1 MKTKFGLIISL
12 ISILLIS
19 ACADSKQESTVS
31 EIEIIPTPH
40 TLIKG
45 EGSFTVNENTV
56 LMINIEDQ
64 ELKNLVD
71 FLSQAIYKG
80 KGFFP
85 EIVVN
90 SAFDNQSNYIGFKL
104 VADDKLNGEAYTLSV
119 DGMKVV
125 IQASKP
131 KGLFYGLQTLMQLM
145 PAEIYGDEKSAN
157 IDIIIPAVQITDEP
171 RFGYRGMHLDVS
183 RHFFPK
189 EFIKKFIDLIAFN
202 KMNVFHWHLVDDQG
216 WRVEI
221 KKYPKLTD
229 VGAWR
234 VDREDKIWGD
244 REAQKEDEKATYG
257 GFYSQ
262 EDILEIVAYAEDR
275 YVTIIPEIELPAHV
289 MSAIAAYP
297 QLSCTNEPIT
307 VPPGSVWPITN
318 IYCAGKDSTFLFLED
333 VLNEVMALFPS
344 EYIHIGGD
352 EATKISWEKC
362 KDCQKRIK
370 TEGLDNMEELQ
381 SYFIKRIEKFLVS
394 KGRKLI
400 GWDEILE
407 GGLAPEA
414 TVMSWRGISGGIA
427 AAKSGHDAIM
437 TPGSHCYFDHY
448 QGDAKFEPVAI
459 GGYTTLKKVYS
470 YEPIPDELTEQ
481 EAKHILGAQAN
492 VWTEYI
498 YDGKH
503 VEYMSVPRMSA
514 LAEVVWSPKEKRDW
528 DNFNQRMQKQFIR
541 YKYMGVNYSAGT
553 TKIDINPI
561 LSGDSVLVELYNE
574 RFQPEIHYTI
584 DETDPTVES
593 PIYTDPINIPG
604 TLTLKAVL
612 IENGAVIGEPSEK
625 LIAKHKAIGTKANY
639 TYPYNEK
646 YKAKG
651 DVNLTD
657 GMTGTD
663 AFNDG
668 YWQGFDG
675 YDMEVVLDFG
685 KSLEFSKLSVGCYQN
700 QKSWIFLPNS
710 FEFFI
715 SDDGEN
721 FTSIGIVKNDV
732 PTNEKGTIIKRFK
745 LETELQKTNYL
756 KVKVNALKTCPD
768 WHAGAGEKSWLFV
781 DEITVD

>member
-1 MKTKFGLIISL
+1 MKTASSFIIL
-12 ISILLIS
+12 ISVFFMVSCSNNMQKS
-19 ACADSKQESTVS
+19 AIP
-31 EIEIIPTPH
+31 EIEIIPAPVN
-40 TLIKG
+40 LITG
-45 EGSFTVNENTV
+45 EGSFAVNENTV
-56 LMINIEDQ
+56 LLLNNDDQ
-64 ELKNLVD
+64 ALKNLVG
-71 FLSQAIYKG
+71 FLSKAIYNV
-80 KGFFP
+80 KGFSP
-85 EIVVN
+85 KIKVN
-90 SAFDNQSNYIGFKL
+90 NAFDNKSNYIGFKL
-104 VADDKLNGEAYTLSV
+104 VADDKLNGEAYTLNA
-119 DGMKVV
+119 DGEKVI

-131 KGLFYGLQTLMQLM
+131 AGLFYGLQTLLQLM
-145 PAEIYGDEKSAN
+145 PAELYGDEKSAN
-157 IDIIIPAVQITDEP
+157 IDIVIPAVQIKDEP
-171 RFGYRGMHLDVS
+171 RFSYRGMHLDVS

-189 EFIKKFIDLIAFN
+189 EFIKKYIDLIAFN

-229 VGAWR
+229 IGAWR
-234 VDREDKIWGD
+234 VDREDKIWFK
-244 REAQKEDEKATYG
+244 REAQKPDEKATYG

-262 EDILEIVAYAEDR
+262 EDIREIVAYAKDR

-297 QLSCTNEPIT
+297 QLSCTNESIT

-333 VLNEVMALFPS
+333 VLTEVMNLFPS

-352 EATKISWEKC
+352 EATKTNWEKC
-362 KDCQKRIK
+362 KHCQKRIK
-370 TEGLDNMEELQ
+370 TEGLGNVEELQ

-414 TVMSWRGISGGIA
+414 TVMSWRGIRGGIA
-427 AAKSGHDAIM
+427 AVKSGHDAVM
-437 TPGSHCYFDHY
+437 TPNSYCYFDHY
-448 QGDAKFEPVAI
+448 QGDKKIEPVAI

-498 YDGKH
+498 YDGKQ

-514 LAEVVWSPKEKRDW
+514 LAEVVWSPKEKKDW
-528 DNFNQRMQKQFIR
+528 DNFNRRMQKQFIR
-541 YKYMGVNYSAGT
+541 YKYMDVNYSKGT
-553 TKIDINPI
+553 TKVDINP
-561 LSGDSVLVELYNE
+561 LFSGDSILVEFYNE
-574 RFQPEIHYTI
+574 RYNPEIHYTL
-584 DETDPTVES
+584 DGNAPTVES
-593 PIYTDPINIPG
+593 PVYSSPITISE

-612 IENGAVIGEPSEK
+612 VDKGKIIGNPSEK
-625 LIAKHKAIGTKANY
+625 LIAQHKAMGAKVVYAELY
-639 TYPYNEK
+639 DEK
-646 YKAKG
+646 YKAKAEL
-651 DVNLTD
+651 NLTD

-663 AFNDG
+663 SHNDG

-685 KSLEFSKLSVGCYQN
+685 KSLDFAKLSVGCYQN

-710 FEFFI
+710 VEFSI

-721 FTSIGIVKNDV
+721 FISIGVIKNNV
-732 PTNEKGTIIKRFK
+732 PAEEKGIIIKRFK
-745 LETELQKTNYL
+745 LETELQKANYL
-756 KVKVNALKTCPD
+756 KVKVKALKTCPE
-768 WHAGAGEKSWLFV
+768 WHSGAGEKSWLFV